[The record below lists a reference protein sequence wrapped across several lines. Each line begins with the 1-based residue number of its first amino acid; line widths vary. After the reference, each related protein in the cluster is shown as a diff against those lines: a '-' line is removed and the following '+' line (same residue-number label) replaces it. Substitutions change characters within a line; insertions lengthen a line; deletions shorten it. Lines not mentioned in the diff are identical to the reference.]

1 MNEDLCLAL
10 TNLDTNVKVVGYT
23 PQETDEFLERV
34 GWELCEVA
42 TGCCCDD
49 WSYAEYINDGCPDI
63 KLTMEWNGWTG
74 QVELVATAIEEDE

>member
-23 PQETDEFLERV
+23 PQEADEFLERV
-34 GWELCEVA
+34 GWELCEVT
-42 TGCCCDD
+42 TGYCCDD

-63 KLTMEWNGWTG
+63 KLTMEWNGRTG
-74 QVELVATAIEEDE
+74 KVELVATAIEEGE